1 MHFRNQEIACNY
13 LYFSVDKGANWES
26 KKVHIDNLFRMVQY
40 CENVADCRRAQLLH
54 YFGEHDFDRDTCN
67 DFRGSICDNCV
78 SKVYFVILI

>member
-78 SKVYFVILI
+78 SKVYFV